1 MPPRSFASRLPT
13 PLTRNIAAE
22 KIDSAD
28 AKVAWQR
35 IVAIE
40 ISLHGLVDGPA
51 VIAVAAKLKR
61 ESAYDA
67 AYIALAQELDAELW
81 TLDGP
86 LARNAASVDFP
97 VRLLDP
103 DPLGA
108 PSVDPPTGAK
118 SQSGLSY
125 ERRPS
130 TELPG
135 RGTGQR
141 GRLRGSGQREVDRL
155 GRSCVA
161 RPAIGFHCLL

>member
-1 MPPRSFASRLPT
+1 LTVVLDSNVAVALALDTERAPAIEDRLRAWEEAKEALHAPSLFRFEVANA
-13 PLTRNIAAE
+13 LTRNIAAG

-67 AYIALAQELDAELW
+67 AYVALAQELGAELW

-103 DPLGA
+103 DP
-108 PSVDPPTGAK
+108 
-118 SQSGLSY
+118 
-125 ERRPS
+125 RR
-130 TELPG
+130 
-135 RGTGQR
+135 
-141 GRLRGSGQREVDRL
+141 
-155 GRSCVA
+155 
-161 RPAIGFHCLL
+161 